1 MWITLPCKERDCVL
15 CWEYGMKAVDER
27 GRYKSMKIKGCVQR
41 RKERHMEYKFT
52 SENFE
57 EEVLKSD
64 KPVLVDFYA
73 DWCGPCKMMAPV
85 VAQLADELEG
95 KAKVGK
101 LNIDDCMDIAG
112 KYRVMNIPTFLI
124 IRNGQEMERIV
135 GAVSK
140 NELQKKI
147 EQAMG

>member
-1 MWITLPCKERDCVL
+1 
-15 CWEYGMKAVDER
+15 
-27 GRYKSMKIKGCVQR
+27 
-41 RKERHMEYKFT
+41 MEYKFT
-52 SENFE
+52 SANFE
-57 EEVLKSD
+57 KEVLESD

-85 VAQLADELEG
+85 VEQLAEELAD

-101 LNIDDCMDIAG
+101 LNIDESMDIAG
-112 KYRVMNIPTFLI
+112 KYKVMNIPTFLVFK
-124 IRNGQEMERIV
+124 NGQEKARIV

-147 EQAMG
+147 EQGLA

>member
-1 MWITLPCKERDCVL
+1 
-15 CWEYGMKAVDER
+15 
-27 GRYKSMKIKGCVQR
+27 
-41 RKERHMEYKFT
+41 
-52 SENFE
+52 
-57 EEVLKSD
+57 
-64 KPVLVDFYA
+64 
-73 DWCGPCKMMAPV
+73 
-85 VAQLADELEG
+85 
-95 KAKVGK
+95 
-101 LNIDDCMDIAG
+101 MDIAG